1 MIAIAFLTAIAGG
14 ILSVV
19 ASLYLTELYH
29 VSNFEGGRGMLIFFA
44 LAPLGLLVGFIIGL
58 VVALRSRGTGFG
70 GFAKAQGIALGI
82 AIGLAA
88 VVSGILYLAADH
100 PPKLDGK
107 PLALEFELKIP
118 PALKL
123 PVQPSVQ
130 TLHAS
135 LYANDRDNRYALL
148 DYDKIASRDG
158 FVFVPGK
165 ASLLSQTFNRD
176 LLVSIESEGGASQF
190 IKLKLRAKPRKE
202 DEAWSDWITATER
215 ADLSPVPEPERI
227 AVRCRVQP
235 ASFYDASDRLL
246 LAGEELAQ
254 DELQNS
260 AVPVVIDFDRGI
272 DSQSNGDRIA
282 FAVSPLDLQRHRF
295 SRLN

>member
-1 MIAIAFLTAIAGG
+1 MAFGGHASRMRALRVIVISFLTAITGAV
-14 ILSVV
+14 LSVV

-29 VSNFEGGRGMLIFFA
+29 VSDFEGGRGMLIFFA
-44 LAPLGLLVGFIIGL
+44 LAPLGLIVGFIIGL
-58 VVALRSRGTGFG
+58 VVALRTRGRGFG

-82 AIGLAA
+82 VVALTAI
-88 VVSGILYLAADH
+88 VSGVLYLAADH

-118 PALKL
+118 PALKV
-123 PVQPSVQ
+123 PAQPSEQ

-135 LYANDRDNRYALL
+135 LYANNRDNRYALL

-158 FVFVPGK
+158 YVFVLGK

-176 LLVSIESEGGASQF
+176 LFVSIEGEGGAGQF

-227 AVRCRVQP
+227 AVRYRVQP
-235 ASFYDASDRLL
+235 
-246 LAGEELAQ
+246 EQ
-254 DELQNS
+254 
-260 AVPVVIDFDRGI
+260 
-272 DSQSNGDRIA
+272 
-282 FAVSPLDLQRHRF
+282 
-295 SRLN
+295 

>member
-1 MIAIAFLTAIAGG
+1 MSAGAYSAHTFKVRALRVIGIAFVTAIAGTV
-14 ILSVV
+14 LSVV

-29 VSNFEGGRGMLIFFA
+29 ISNFEGGRGMLIFFA
-44 LAPLGLLVGFIIGL
+44 LAPLGLIVGFIIGL

-107 PLALEFELKIP
+107 PIALEFELKIP

-176 LLVSIESEGGASQF
+176 LLVSIENEGGASQF

-202 DEAWSDWITATER
+202 DEAWSDWMTATER
-215 ADLSPVPEPERI
+215 ADLTPVPESEKI
-227 AVRCRVQP
+227 AVRYRVQP
-235 ASFYDASDRLL
+235 ED
-246 LAGEELAQ
+246 
-254 DELQNS
+254 
-260 AVPVVIDFDRGI
+260 
-272 DSQSNGDRIA
+272 
-282 FAVSPLDLQRHRF
+282 
-295 SRLN
+295 

>member
-1 MIAIAFLTAIAGG
+1 MRVLRVVVIAFLTAIAGAV
-14 ILSVV
+14 LSVV

-44 LAPLGLLVGFIIGL
+44 LAPLGLIVGFIIGL
-58 VVALRSRGTGFG
+58 IVALRHRGTGFG

-88 VVSGILYLAADH
+88 IVSGILYLGADH

-107 PLALEFELKIP
+107 TLALEFELKIP

-123 PVQPSVQ
+123 PVQQSEQ

-135 LYANDRDNRYALL
+135 LYANNRDNRYAQLN
-148 DYDKIASRDG
+148 YDKIAIRDG
-158 FVFVPGK
+158 SVFVPGR

-176 LLVSIESEGGASQF
+176 LFVSIEGEGGAGQF

-202 DEAWSDWITATER
+202 DEAWSEWIMAAER
-215 ADLSPVPEPERI
+215 TDLSPVPDAERI
-227 AVRCRVQP
+227 AVRYRVQP
-235 ASFYDASDRLL
+235 
-246 LAGEELAQ
+246 EE
-254 DELQNS
+254 
-260 AVPVVIDFDRGI
+260 
-272 DSQSNGDRIA
+272 
-282 FAVSPLDLQRHRF
+282 
-295 SRLN
+295 